1 MRTMRQENTLV
12 FRQFQ
17 GDEREKLVMMPQR
30 QEDLT
35 MHGHDFFEL
44 AYITGGTAVHI
55 LEGQEC
61 TIGAGDYF
69 IVDCGSRHSYQ
80 KSSGLTLINC
90 LFLPEVVDETLRGCR
105 RFDTLLQGC
114 LIKYYRMSLG
124 QSSVNRIFHDSGKT
138 VLHLMQEMLSEY
150 RAKKVGWSQLV
161 RLKLMEIL
169 LLMLRSVIPEQRRLP
184 ESTAVQEMLE
194 FVDGSYW
201 TGLTLKDFCERRH
214 YSLSYVSR
222 RFKQETGLCV
232 RDYVQKIRVEKS
244 CELLEGSDMRVSEVA
259 RAVGYEDIK
268 FFNQVFKKRM
278 QVSPREYRRLC
289 RGSGNLSDIKER

>member
-44 AYITGGTAVHI
+44 AYITGGTAV
-55 LEGQEC
+55 
-61 TIGAGDYF
+61 
-69 IVDCGSRHSYQ
+69 
-80 KSSGLTLINC
+80 
-90 LFLPEVVDETLRGCR
+90 
-105 RFDTLLQGC
+105 
-114 LIKYYRMSLG
+114 
-124 QSSVNRIFHDSGKT
+124 
-138 VLHLMQEMLSEY
+138 
-150 RAKKVGWSQLV
+150 
-161 RLKLMEIL
+161 
-169 LLMLRSVIPEQRRLP
+169 
-184 ESTAVQEMLE
+184 QEMLE
-194 FVDGSYW
+194 FVDGSYR

-289 RGSGNLSDIKER
+289 RGSGNLRDIKER